1 MVGRLRVCAALLVIL
16 LAFTAARAEE
26 LGPPPPDFPKF
37 VPAPL
42 EAKGQIGNVPSKVAL
57 VLPDARKVTPY
68 LVTTALA
75 KPRTGHYIVTEWCT
89 GNKTVDASVSG
100 PMPVAEGQGSLGP
113 NCYAQASVS
122 SGTVFNFYSV
132 ASIGPLSVTNPITV
146 EWSPGPNGDPEP
158 AKGLTLY
165 LHHDCRAYTE
175 AQGLGGVGKVL
186 GSSKA
191 KSYARTRGPKET
203 CEAKSESNAPL
214 CGADADPQGNSKV
227 EVLTGLKSG
236 WKGFISAQT
245 SAVAGSWIVGCAR
258 AETTAEITWE
268 ASCTAAVE
276 EDMRKSGRERSA
288 R

>member
-1 MVGRLRVCAALLVIL
+1 MARRIGIAAIGLLC
-16 LAFTAARAEE
+16 LAISRAWAEPQE
-26 LGPPPPDFPKF
+26 PPPDFPKF
-37 VPAPL
+37 VPAPF
-42 EAKGQIGNVPSKVAL
+42 EVKGQIGYVPSKVAL
-57 VLPDARKVTPY
+57 VLPDAGKVTPY

-75 KPRTGHYIVTEWCT
+75 RPRTGHYIVTEWCV
-89 GNKTVDASVSG
+89 GNKTVEASVSG
-100 PMPVAEGQGSLGP
+100 PMPVAEGQGSVGP

-146 EWSPGPNGDPEP
+146 EWSRGTNNDPEP
-158 AKGLTLY
+158 SRGLTLY
-165 LHHDCRAYTE
+165 LYHDCRSYTE
-175 AQGLGGVGKVL
+175 AQGLGGVGKTL

-191 KSYARTRGPKET
+191 KAYARTRGPRET
-203 CEAKSESNAPL
+203 CEAKSECNAPL

-227 EVLTGLKSG
+227 EVLTGLHSG

-268 ASCTAAVE
+268 ASCAAAVKS
-276 EDMRKSGRERSA
+276 DLRKSGRERST